1 MGSRP
6 RDSTRVSRARSA
18 ATTSQADINGSSRRK
33 TRQVVPRA
41 DIPIEIQDVLD
52 RERRRL
58 RQASAVLSCL
68 KFAAL
73 YQQWHEEIDTADV
86 ADLVHRLV
94 DTAFVHLDSI
104 ELARSVKELDEHDTG
119 EGPRTEDD

>member
-6 RDSTRVSRARSA
+6 RDSTRASRARSA
-18 ATTSQADINGSSRRK
+18 VATSEADLHGSSRRK
-33 TRQVVPRA
+33 SRHMEPRG
-41 DIPIEIQDVLD
+41 DIPVEIQDVIE

-73 YQQWHEEIDTADV
+73 YQEWHEEIDTADV
-86 ADLVHRLV
+86 ADLVHGLIDRALVRL
-94 DTAFVHLDSI
+94 DCT
-104 ELARSVKELDEHDTG
+104 ELARSAKEFEERDTS
-119 EGPRTEDD
+119 EAD